1 VVYCFVSGLNAEL
14 GQEDELSANP
24 PTYEELIE
32 LAIQGKPAPENWR
45 ESLDQSGLPLSQRLL
60 IERGRLRSEE
70 TRPPPPLR
78 TIRPGGLFGD
88 IMGLEETPEE
98 KASREREA
106 QAQEQREQERSRRDR
121 IYNAYLL
128 DKSSGVDMSVYSL
141 EMAVRETCREISENP
156 SWFDSL
162 RYD

>member
-1 VVYCFVSGLNAEL
+1 
-14 GQEDELSANP
+14 
-24 PTYEELIE
+24 
-32 LAIQGKPAPENWR
+32 
-45 ESLDQSGLPLSQRLL
+45 
-60 IERGRLRSEE
+60 
-70 TRPPPPLR
+70 
-78 TIRPGGLFGD
+78 
-88 IMGLEETPEE
+88 MGLEETPEE